1 MSDTHRSSLKLRRYR
16 LAQTATVAG
25 SLAIGALVVQRL
37 VALFREDFFLF
48 YGVDD
53 TAYRTLQEHANAAVP
68 LTIGQLVVAAIALVT
83 MVVFVTAERRRL
95 RQASEI
101 HAACRRRRARQVVVE
116 RLRGERLFDAL
127 VIRTSV
133 FAGLLLSIWLLQSSL
148 ERWIGGMGLGIEY
161 ASWRSLLPLASI
173 FGVCVLAGML
183 VAAVSLVGMRA
194 IYVLEQ
200 AMSRIGVRRLRP
212 VSEPRPPSHVFND
225 AARTIRELMGCDI
238 LSRPPPL
245 AC

>member
-1 MSDTHRSSLKLRRYR
+1 MPDTHRSSLTLRRYR

-25 SLAIGALVVQRL
+25 SLALGALVVERL
-37 VALFREDFFLF
+37 VAYFREDFFLF

-53 TAYRTLQEHANAAVP
+53 SAYRTLQRHADAQVP
-68 LTIGQLVVAAIALVT
+68 LTVGQLVIAGIALVT
-83 MVVFVTAERRRL
+83 VIVFITAERRRI
-95 RQASEI
+95 RQSGAI
-101 HAACRRRRARQVVVE
+101 DAACRRARTRSVVVE
-116 RLRGERLFDAL
+116 RISGGHLFDLL

-133 FAGLLLSIWLLQSSL
+133 FAGLLLSIWLLQSSHH
-148 ERWIGGMGLGIEY
+148 RWMGGLGLGIEY

-183 VAAVSLVGMRA
+183 VASVSLVGMRA
-194 IYVLEQ
+194 IHVLERVLAQ
-200 AMSRIGVRRLRP
+200 IRQRRLRP
-212 VSEPRPPSHVFND
+212 ISTLRRPSHAFQD
-225 AARTIRELMGCDI
+225 AARTIRELIGCDI